1 MFVYIWLLFWQLPTN
16 YIPIKNPSLE
26 GIPFT
31 GDPNY
36 MADDWHICALT
47 PDIFDTIFWF
57 LGPSHGETFVGI
69 IDWEAIGQRLECPM
83 LPNKKHFFYVD
94 ICDLAPA
101 LNYIEAVYEVWAGT
115 DSCLHDQLL
124 HTAQTH
130 GDELPWFWYRDTISF
145 VPKQTYTHLRIEV
158 IPDSI
163 INQANGL
170 LLDNLSP
177 IYIEDANQIQA
188 YTTNNTTKLCV
199 DSLYCVNL
207 QVWVRDTLPNT
218 QILWYS
224 NPPGFADTT
233 ANPPPACPTQTTTYY
248 VQVGNN
254 CSWSYLDSITI
265 KVIDCSTQFS
275 PSPYNPQA
283 AAIDSSLWFYLPPKD
298 TSSYTPGQYLPSKG
312 ATKPKQSAK
321 IDLPTAF
328 SPNNDGINDIFA
340 LVASNKETMQAH
352 LSIYNRLGQVV
363 YSGAAQ
369 SGWDGTHNNAPAPVG
384 VYAYVLTYTNP
395 LSGNTELLKGNCTL
409 LR

>member
-69 IDWEAIGQRLECPM
+69 IDWDAIGQRLECPM

-177 IYIEDANQIQA
+177 IYIEDANSKISQKSFYI
-188 YTTNNTTKLCV
+188 TSTNNGNYDITLIYKASEISALGGTASSYKMIKTPNKIQNTTTSV
-199 DSLYCVNL
+199 GAQYPA
-207 QVWVRDTLPNT
+207 QYPNT
-218 QILWYS
+218 
-224 NPPGFADTT
+224 
-233 ANPPPACPTQTTTYY
+233 
-248 VQVGNN
+248 
-254 CSWSYLDSITI
+254 
-265 KVIDCSTQFS
+265 
-275 PSPYNPQA
+275 
-283 AAIDSSLWFYLPPKD
+283 
-298 TSSYTPGQYLPSKG
+298 
-312 ATKPKQSAK
+312 
-321 IDLPTAF
+321 
-328 SPNNDGINDIFA
+328 
-340 LVASNKETMQAH
+340 
-352 LSIYNRLGQVV
+352 VV
-363 YSGAAQ
+363 
-369 SGWDGTHNNAPAPVG
+369 
-384 VYAYVLTYTNP
+384 
-395 LSGNTELLKGNCTL
+395 
-409 LR
+409 